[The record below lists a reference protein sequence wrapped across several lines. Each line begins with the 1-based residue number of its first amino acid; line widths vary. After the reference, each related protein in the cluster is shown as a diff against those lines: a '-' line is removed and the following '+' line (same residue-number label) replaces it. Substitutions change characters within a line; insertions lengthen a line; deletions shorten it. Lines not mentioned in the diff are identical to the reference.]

1 MTTNFLTA
9 RKLFLLVLVLFQIL
23 SGQTKTRIEGK
34 VTDLKNNPLA
44 YVNVFL
50 LNTTDG
56 AMSDEEGDFRF
67 VTHEKGKATLT
78 ASMVGYEKFQQE
90 IELTESRLEINI
102 QLEEKAVSLKEAIV
116 TGSSYGSEKE
126 KGLVISRIDVLTT
139 PGGAADI
146 FQSLKTLP
154 GLTQVSESA
163 ELYIRGG
170 DPIESL
176 TMIDGAIVYHPYT
189 FESAYGGL
197 FSNLNQGAVKGM
209 YFSSGG
215 FSAKYGNAL
224 SGVLDIE
231 TRNQPSAYKY
241 QLGLSLA
248 NASLSVDFP
257 IEKEKLG
264 VFFDIRQSFTKP
276 IFWLNGGGD
285 RLVAAPT
292 SKNGTGGIVY
302 SYSQTGRLKLFGII
316 ADDEQGVKV
325 ERAEYTGT
333 FNGNTKNYILNLQ
346 NTDILL
352 GFVVMKNSLAYN
364 KYSNQW
370 QLGLLDITKTDYVYS
385 FRNDIEMP
393 ISTSNKILFGGEYE
407 KRKVNYLGKIP
418 EEDFNIKPDGQAK
431 IIDASFFGSRLGF
444 YGELQSANPLGLTNF
459 SFTTGLRYDMI
470 SDLNLSWID
479 PRASL
484 GYKLS
489 GRSTVKLGWGIFHQL
504 PDPRLFSPI
513 EGNPNLTAM
522 KSEHIILSYDYNLD
536 EQNSFRAELYHKK
549 YSGLPRE
556 IPILNYDNSGH
567 GFANGIDIIL
577 KGNLPLNINGWI
589 SYGYINTKRFWMDFD
604 ELTSSSFD
612 ITHNLTLVLKYNL
625 SDSWQ
630 IGVNAKYATGRPYTP
645 IISSHYR
652 NDMNIYEPIYAS
664 TNSSRYP
671 DYKRV
676 DVRLT
681 YFNQLFGSIP
691 FVAYMEGL
699 NIMNFNNIFGYTY
712 SVDYSEKKEIQ
723 SYFGQRMLVFG
734 FMMTI

>member
-1 MTTNFLTA
+1 MNTNNLTV
-9 RKLFLLVLVLFQIL
+9 RFIFLLMLFFCQLL
-23 SGQTKTRIEGK
+23 SGQTKVRIEGK
-34 VTDLKNNPLA
+34 VTDTKNNPLP

-56 AMSDEEGDFRF
+56 AMSDDEGNFTF
-67 VTHEKGKATLT
+67 VTSEKGKATLT
-78 ASMVGYEKFQQE
+78 ASIVGYEKFQQE
-90 IELTESRLEINI
+90 IDLIGKQIEMNI
-102 QLEEKAVSLKEAIV
+102 QLAEKAVNLKEAIV

-126 KGLVISRIDVLTT
+126 KGLVINRLDILTT

-146 FQSLKTLP
+146 YQSLKTLP

-176 TMIDGAIVYHPYT
+176 TIIDGAAVYHPYT
-189 FESAYGGL
+189 FESAYGGI
-197 FSNLNQGAVKGM
+197 FSNLNQSAVKGM

-215 FSAKYGNAL
+215 FSVKYGNAL

-231 TRNQPSAYKY
+231 TRNQPSNYKY
-241 QLGLSLA
+241 QFGLSLA

-257 IEKEKLG
+257 IEKEKFGLY
-264 VFFDIRQSFTKP
+264 FDIRQSFTKP
-276 IFWLNGGGD
+276 IFWLNGGAE
-285 RLVAAPT
+285 RLVVTPT
-292 SKNGTGGIVY
+292 SKNATGGIVY

-325 ERAEYTGT
+325 ERAEYTGI
-333 FNGNTKNYILNLQ
+333 FNGNSKNYFINLQ
-346 NTDILL
+346 NTDILF

-370 QLGLLDITKTDYVYS
+370 KLGLLDLTKTDYVHS
-385 FRNDIEMP
+385 FRNDFELSVT
-393 ISTSNKILFGGEYE
+393 STIKILFGGEYE
-407 KRKVNYLGKIP
+407 NRRVNYLGKIP
-418 EEDFNIKPDGQAK
+418 EEDFNIKPDGQVK
-431 IIDASFFGSRLGF
+431 VIDAAFSGSRLGL
-444 YGELQSANPLGLTNF
+444 YSELQSVNPF
-459 SFTTGLRYDMI
+459 SLNNVSITAGLRFDKI
-470 SDLNLSWID
+470 PELNLNWID

-489 GRSTVKLGWGIFHQL
+489 DKSTLKLGWGIFHQL

-513 EGNPNLTAM
+513 DGNPYLKAM
-522 KSEHIILSYDYNLD
+522 RAEHFILSYDFNLD

-549 YSGLPRE
+549 YSNLPKE
-556 IPILNYDNSGH
+556 NSSFNYDNGGH
-567 GFANGIDIIL
+567 GFANGVDVIL
-577 KGNLPLNINGWI
+577 KGNFLPNVSGWI
-589 SYGYINTKRFWMDFD
+589 SYGYINTKRFWMEFN

-612 ITHNLTLVLKYNL
+612 ITHNLSLVLKYNL

-645 IISSHYR
+645 IATSLYR
-652 NDMNIYEPIYAS
+652 DDLKIFEPVYTP
-664 TNSSRYP
+664 TNSNRYP

-681 YFNQLFGSIP
+681 YFNQLFGNVP

-699 NIMNFNNIFGYTY
+699 NIMNFQNIFGYTY
-712 SVDYSEKKEIQ
+712 SPDYSEKKEIE
-723 SYFGQRMLVFG
+723 SYFGRRMLVFG
-734 FMMTI
+734 FMVTI

>member
-1 MTTNFLTA
+1 MNSKVKLKIFVTLIFLISSQF
-9 RKLFLLVLVLFQIL
+9 LFSQVKI
-23 SGQTKTRIEGK
+23 RIEGRI
-34 VTDLKNNPLA
+34 TDGNNKPLP
-44 YVNVFL
+44 YVNAFL

-56 AMSDEEGDFRF
+56 AMSDDEGNFSF
-67 VTHEKGKATLT
+67 VTLEKGKAILI
-78 ASMVGYEKFQQE
+78 ASIVGYEKYQQE
-90 IELTESRLEINI
+90 IDLAGEKISINI
-102 QLEEKAVSLKEAIV
+102 ELSEKAVNLKEAVV

-126 KGLVISRIDVLTT
+126 KGLVINRLDILTT

-176 TMIDGAIVYHPYT
+176 TIIDGAAVYHPYT

-197 FSNLNQGAVKGM
+197 FSNLNQSAVKGM

-215 FSAKYGNAL
+215 FSSKYGNAL

-231 TRNQPSAYKY
+231 TRNQPSNYKY

-264 VFFDIRQSFTKP
+264 LYFDLRQSFTKP

-285 RLVAAPT
+285 RLVAAPA
-292 SKNGTGGIVY
+292 SKNGTGGVVY

-333 FNGNTKNYILNLQ
+333 FNGNSKNYFANLQ
-346 NTDILL
+346 NTDVLL
-352 GFVVMKNSLAYN
+352 GFAVMKNSLAYN
-364 KYSNQW
+364 KYSNEW
-370 QLGLLDITKTDYVYS
+370 KLGLLDLTKTDYVYS
-385 FRNDIEMP
+385 FRNDFEM
-393 ISTSNKILFGGEYE
+393 SVTTSNKVLFGGEYE
-407 KRKVNYLGKIP
+407 NRKVNYLGKIP
-418 EEDFNIKPDGQAK
+418 EEDFNTSPDGQAK
-431 IIDASFFGSRLGF
+431 VIDAVFSGSRLGL
-444 YGELQSANPLGLTNF
+444 YTELQSANPFGLTNF
-459 SFTTGLRYDMI
+459 SLTAGLRYDKI
-470 SDLNLSWID
+470 SGLNLSWID
-479 PRASL
+479 PRASF
-484 GYKLS
+484 GYRLS
-489 GRSTVKLGWGIFHQL
+489 DKSTIKLGWGIFHQL
-504 PDPRLFSPI
+504 PDPRLFSPVD
-513 EGNPNLTAM
+513 GNPNL
-522 KSEHIILSYDYNLD
+522 KSMRAEHFILSYDYSID
-536 EQNSFRAELYHKK
+536 EQNSFRLELYHKK
-549 YSGLPRE
+549 YSNLPKE
-556 IPILNYDNSGH
+556 NSNLNYDNSGH
-567 GFANGIDIIL
+567 GFANGVDVIL

-604 ELTSSSFD
+604 ELTNSSFD
-612 ITHNLTLVLKYNL
+612 ITHNISLVLKYNL

-645 IISSHYR
+645 IASAQYR
-652 NDMNIYEPIYAS
+652 DDLKIYEPIYAP
-664 TNSSRYP
+664 TNSSRYL

-681 YFNQLFGSIP
+681 YFHQLFGNVS

-712 SVDYSEKKEIQ
+712 SPDYSERKEIQ

-734 FMMTI
+734 FMITL

>member
-1 MTTNFLTA
+1 LYSVL
-9 RKLFLLVLVLFQIL
+9 LFLLYAQLLL
-23 SGQTKTRIEGK
+23 GQAKTKIEGK
-34 VTDLKNNPLA
+34 ITDVKNNLLP

-56 AMSDEEGDFRF
+56 AMSDEEGNFSF
-67 VTHEKGKATLT
+67 VTSEKGKVILT
-78 ASMVGYEKFQQE
+78 ASIVGYEKYQQE
-90 IELTESRLEINI
+90 IDLTGEKISVNI
-102 QLEEKAVSLKEAIV
+102 KLNEKAVNLKEAIV

-126 KGLVISRIDVLTT
+126 KGLVINRLDILTT

-176 TMIDGAIVYHPYT
+176 TMIDGAVIYHPYT
-189 FESAYGGL
+189 FESAYGGI
-197 FSNLNQGAVKGM
+197 FSNLSQTVVKGM

-215 FSAKYGNAL
+215 FSSKYGNAL

-231 TRNQPSAYKY
+231 TRNQPANNKY

-248 NASLSVDFP
+248 NASLSVDYP

-264 VFFDIRQSFTKP
+264 LYFDIRQSFTKP

-285 RLVAAPT
+285 RLVVTPS

-302 SYSQTGRLKLFGII
+302 SYSPTGRLKLFGII

-333 FNGNTKNYILNLQ
+333 FNGNSKNYFVNLQ
-346 NTDILL
+346 NTDILF
-352 GFVVMKNSLAYN
+352 GVVVMKNNLAYN

-370 QLGLLDITKTDYVYS
+370 KLGLLDITKTDYVYS
-385 FRNDIEMP
+385 FRNDFEV
-393 ISTSNKILFGGEYE
+393 SVGSSNKVLLGGEYE
-407 KRKVNYLGKIP
+407 SREVNFLGKIP
-418 EEDFNIKPDGQAK
+418 EEEFNIKPDGQAK
-431 IIDASFFGSRLGF
+431 IIDASFSGGRFGT
-444 YGELQSANPLGLTNF
+444 YVELQSANPFGLNNL
-459 SFTTGLRYDMI
+459 SFTAGVRYDRI
-470 SDLNLSWID
+470 AGLNLSWID
-479 PRASL
+479 PRASF

-489 GRSTVKLGWGIFHQL
+489 DKSTLKFGWGIFHQL

-513 EGNPNLTAM
+513 DGNPYLKAM
-522 KSEHIILSYDYNLD
+522 RAEHIILSYDLNLD
-536 EQNSFRAELYHKK
+536 EQNSFRTELYHKK
-549 YSGLPRE
+549 YSNLPKE
-556 IPILNYDNSGH
+556 DSSFNYDNSGH

-577 KGNLPLNINGWI
+577 KGNLPMNISGWI
-589 SYGYINTKRFWMDFD
+589 SYGYINTKRLWMDFD

-612 ITHNLTLVLKYNL
+612 ITHNLSLVLKYNL

-645 IISSHYR
+645 IASSQYR
-652 NDMNIYEPIYAS
+652 NDLKIYEPVYAP
-664 TNSSRYP
+664 TNSNRYP

-681 YFNQLFGSIP
+681 YFNHLFGNVP

-699 NIMNFNNIFGYTY
+699 NIMNFQNIFGYSY
-712 SVDYSEKKEIQ
+712 SADYSTKREIQ

-734 FMMTI
+734 FMVTL

>member
-1 MTTNFLTA
+1 MKINYLTA
-9 RKLFLLVLVLFQIL
+9 RILFLLVLFLYQL
-23 SGQTKTRIEGK
+23 LGAQTKTRIEGI
-34 VTDLKNNPLA
+34 VTDSKSNPLP

-56 AMSDEEGDFRF
+56 AMSDDEGNFSF
-67 VTHEKGKATLT
+67 VSLEKGKALLM
-78 ASMVGYEKFQQE
+78 ASIVGYEKYQS
-90 IELTESRLEINI
+90 ELDLTGAKISINI
-102 QLEEKAVSLKEAIV
+102 KLIEKAVNLKEAIV

-126 KGLVISRIDVLTT
+126 KGLVINRLDVLTT

-176 TMIDGAIVYHPYT
+176 TMIDGAVVYHPYT
-189 FESAYGGL
+189 FESAYGGI
-197 FSNLNQGAVKGM
+197 FSNLSQTVVKGM

-215 FSAKYGNAL
+215 FSSKYGNAL

-231 TRNQPSAYKY
+231 TRNQPANYKY

-264 VFFDIRQSFTKP
+264 LYFDFRQSFTKP
-276 IFWLNGGGD
+276 IFWLNGGAE
-285 RLVAAPT
+285 RLVVTPT
-292 SKNGTGGIVY
+292 SQNGTGGIVY

-333 FNGNTKNYILNLQ
+333 FSGNSKNYFINLQ
-346 NTDILL
+346 NTDIPLRFL
-352 GFVVMKNSLAYN
+352 VMKNSLAFN

-370 QLGLLDITKTDYVYS
+370 QLGLLDLTKTDYVYS
-385 FRNDIEMP
+385 FRNDFEM
-393 ISTSNKILFGGEYE
+393 SVTTSNKILFGGEYE
-407 KRKVNYLGKIP
+407 NRKVNYLGKIP
-418 EEDFNIKPDGQAK
+418 EEDFNISPDGQAK
-431 IIDASFFGSRLGF
+431 IIDAVFSRSRLGL
-444 YGELQSANPLGLTNF
+444 YTELQSANPFGLNNF
-459 SFTTGLRYDMI
+459 SLTAGLRYDKI
-470 SDLNLSWID
+470 AGLNLSWID
-479 PRASL
+479 PRASF
-484 GYKLS
+484 GYQLS
-489 GRSTVKLGWGIFHQL
+489 DKSTLKLGWGIFHQL
-504 PDPRLFSPI
+504 PDPRLFSPVD
-513 EGNPNLTAM
+513 GNPNLTAM

-536 EQNSFRAELYHKK
+536 DQNSFRAELYHKK
-549 YSGLPRE
+549 YSNLPKE
-556 IPILNYDNSGH
+556 NSNLNYDNSGN
-567 GFANGIDIIL
+567 GFANGVDVIL

-589 SYGYINTKRFWMDFD
+589 SYGYINTKRFWMGFD

-652 NDMNIYEPIYAS
+652 NDINIYEPIYTP

-671 DYKRV
+671 NYKRV

-681 YFNQLFGSIP
+681 YFNQLFGSVP
-691 FVAYMEGL
+691 FIAYMEGL

-712 SVDYSEKKEIQ
+712 STDYSEKKEIQ

-734 FMMTI
+734 FMVTI